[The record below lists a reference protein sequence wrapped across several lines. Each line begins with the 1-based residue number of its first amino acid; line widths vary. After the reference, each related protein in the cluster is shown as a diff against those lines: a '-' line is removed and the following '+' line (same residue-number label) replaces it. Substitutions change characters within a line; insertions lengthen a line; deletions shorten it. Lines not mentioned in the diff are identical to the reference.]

1 MLPLQ
6 VNRHISKIKKVVKSE
21 IELGLPF
28 LGPDL
33 VCKFQMICLKGTKII
48 DRKSNAGHM
57 DRCTYRYGKK
67 PVAWQQGHKYI
78 IQIIQWIFPSIIFT
92 C

>member
-1 MLPLQ
+1 M
-6 VNRHISKIKKVVKSE
+6 KKVVKSE

-33 VCKFQMICLKGTKII
+33 VCKFQMICLKETKII

-57 DRCTYRYGKK
+57 GGSKCRREGRH
-67 PVAWQQGHKYI
+67 A
-78 IQIIQWIFPSIIFT
+78 PSTDAENSPCHRI
-92 C
+92 